1 DGSSNDGFATVEPWL
16 PMEGTR
22 PRNLCDMQKDK
33 RSILHLYRQLI
44 LLRRQTPAFRSGDY
58 APLRSRN
65 DVLAFERF
73 TATDKFQVALNLTRE
88 PRRVDWLEEG
98 TLVLST
104 HLDRKD
110 ISVKRS
116 RRLRPAECGIV
127 KPREHTY

>member
-1 DGSSNDGFATVEPWL
+1 
-16 PMEGTR
+16 
-22 PRNLCDMQKDK
+22 MQKDK

-65 DVLAFERF
+65 DVLAFERL
-73 TATDKFQVALNLTRE
+73 TASDKFQVALNLTPE

-110 ISVKRS
+110 VAVKRS
-116 RRLRPAECGIV
+116 LLLRPDEGVII
-127 KPREHTY
+127 KMR